1 MMEIFINEFS
11 LQEQYLTIAKF
22 KEAVIIFNNLIQ
34 TLQESIQK
42 GSIFYNDRERLVLYS
57 AIKSYNFQ
65 KSLNK
70 LQKDVQTDFLDIMY
84 NRNKTINWRTEQV
97 HSTED
102 KFYYFDTIVTDTT
115 LAEVAERKLQ
125 NKNSIYLVI
134 NFQNSS
140 FNNPNI
146 DIQACCLISVVKNST
161 ISVEIDGLDSQEGL
175 HHWISLKFPSYSNNS
190 NYTPRDNQ
198 TIFDDKERF
207 RKTSKIFQGRNIY
220 VELLTGNYWYVDNL
234 HLGKSA
240 HFEVFDKRGKHIGE
254 ANLDGDIDIRKRD
267 PNKKL
272 NI

>member
-1 MMEIFINEFS
+1 MLEIFINEFS
-11 LQEQYLTIAKF
+11 LQEQYLTVAEF

-34 TLQESIQK
+34 ILQESIQK
-42 GSIFYNDRERLVLYS
+42 GSTVYNDRERLVLYS
-57 AIKSYNFQ
+57 AIKSYNFP

-97 HSTED
+97 HLTED

-140 FNNPNI
+140 FNHPHA

-161 ISVEIDGLDSQEGL
+161 IPIEIDGLDNQEGL
-175 HHWISLKFPSYSNNS
+175 SHWISLKFPSYGNNS
-190 NYTPRDNQ
+190 YTPRDNQ
-198 TIFDDKERF
+198 TILDDKERF
-207 RKTSKIFQGRNIY
+207 RKTSNIFQGRNIY
-220 VELLTGNYWYVDNL
+220 VERETCTYWYIDNL
-234 HLGKSA
+234 HIGKAS

-254 ANLDGDIDIRKRD
+254 ANLNGDIDISKRD

-272 NI
+272 KI

>member
-1 MMEIFINEFS
+1 MEVFINELS
-11 LQEQYLTIAKF
+11 LEGQYQTIEEFEKS
-22 KEAVIIFNNLIQ
+22 VLIFNSLIQ
-34 TLQESIQK
+34 SIRQK
-42 GSIFYNDRERLVLYS
+42 IRNNPIFYLDQDKITFYL
-57 AIKSYNFQ
+57 AIKNFPFE
-65 KSLNK
+65 KSLNNLTDRNIK
-70 LQKDVQTDFLDIMY
+70 RTFLNTIYNKNDPKD
-84 NRNKTINWRTEQV
+84 WRKEKKHLPQD
-97 HSTED
+97 E
-102 KFYYFDTIVTDTT
+102 FIYFQQDVSDTT

-125 NKNSIYLVI
+125 NENGIYLVI

-140 FNNPNI
+140 FNNPNV

-161 ISVEIDGLDSQEGL
+161 IPIEIDGLDNQEGL
-175 HHWISLKFPSYSNNS
+175 RHWIGLKFPSYSNNS
-190 NYTPRDNQ
+190 TYTPRDNQ